1 MSALFRIAAI
11 TDEFA
16 PDLETALG
24 GMSAVG
30 MTGAEMRLVSGRNM
44 IDLTNGEVD
53 EVRAAVEK
61 RGMSVISLASPLLKC
76 VLPDSPPLDT
86 RIEHDVFGS
95 PYTFDDQPRL
105 TRRAFEIAE
114 RLGASIIRVFSY
126 WRTVEPERC
135 LPAAAAALH
144 ELGETA
150 AKHGITIAL
159 ENEQACNAG
168 TGAEAAQLFALVQ
181 HPAVKILWDPANA
194 SILGEMPYPDGY
206 RQLPADRIVH
216 VHAKDCEVRDHKPV
230 WGPLGE
236 MAVDWTGQI
245 EALRRDGYSGW
256 LSLETHWT
264 GPNGDKFEASTIC
277 GRNLRSLVSRPATTI
292 A

>member
-194 SILGEMPYPDGY
+194 SILGETPYPDGY
-206 RQLPADRIVH
+206 QQLPADRIVH

-277 GRNLRSLVSRPATTI
+277 GRNLRSLVSRPAATI

>member
-1 MSALFRIAAI
+1 MSDQMAQLFRTAAI

-16 PDLETALG
+16 PDLETALK
-24 GMSAVG
+24 GMSDVG

-44 IDLTNGEVD
+44 IDLTDEEVD
-53 EVRAAVEK
+53 KVRRTVEK
-61 RGMSVISLASPLLKC
+61 RGMAVISLASPLLKC
-76 VLPDSPPLDT
+76 VLPDSPALDT

-105 TRRAFEIAE
+105 TKRAFEVAE
-114 RLGASIIRVFSY
+114 RLGAPIIRVFSY

-150 AKHGITIAL
+150 AKRGITIAL

-168 TGAEAAQLFALVQ
+168 TGAEAAKLFALVK
-181 HPAVKILWDPANA
+181 HPAVKLLWDPANA
-194 SILGEMPYPDGY
+194 SILGETPYPDGY
-206 RQLPADRIVH
+206 KTLPADRVVH
-216 VHAKDCEVRDHKPV
+216 VHAKDCEVRDHKPT

-236 MAVDWTGQI
+236 MAVDWKGQI

-256 LSLETHWT
+256 ISLETHWT

-277 GRNLRSLVSRPATTI
+277 GKNLLTLVSSD
-292 A
+292 

>member
-1 MSALFRIAAI
+1 MSQLFRTAAI

-16 PDLETALG
+16 PDLETALD

-44 IDLTNGEVD
+44 IDLADDDVD
-53 EVRAAVEK
+53 RVRKTVEK

-76 VLPDSPPLDT
+76 VLPDSPALDA

-95 PYTFDDQPRL
+95 AYTYDDQPRL

-114 RLGASIIRVFSY
+114 RLGARIIRVFSY
-126 WRTVEPERC
+126 WRTVEPEKC
-135 LPAAAAALH
+135 LPAAASALH
-144 ELGETA
+144 ELGEA
-150 AKHGITIAL
+150 AQKRDITIAL

-168 TGAEAAQLFALVQ
+168 TAAEAATLFSLVR

-194 SILGEMPYPDGY
+194 SILGETPYPDGY
-206 RQLPADRIVH
+206 EQLPADRIVH
-216 VHAKDCEVRDHKPV
+216 VHAKDCHVRDHKPI

-236 MAVDWTGQI
+236 MAVDWKGQI
-245 EALRRDGYSGW
+245 EALRRDGYAGW
-256 LSLETHWT
+256 ISLETHWT

-277 GRNLRSLVSRPATTI
+277 GQNLLTLVSR
-292 A
+292 

>member
-1 MSALFRIAAI
+1 MPAQFRIAAI
-11 TDEFA
+11 TDEFS
-16 PDLETALG
+16 PDLDKALI
-24 GMSAVG
+24 GMSEVG
-30 MTGAEMRLVSGRNM
+30 MTGAEMRLVAGRNM
-44 IDLTNGEVD
+44 IDLSDQEID
-53 EVRAAVEK
+53 QVRATVEK
-61 RGMSVISLASPLLKC
+61 RGMSVVSLASPLLKC
-76 VLPDSPPLDT
+76 VLPDSPALDT

-95 PYTFDDQPRL
+95 PYTFEDQPRL

-114 RLGASIIRVFSY
+114 RLGTSIIRVFSY

-144 ELGETA
+144 ELGESA
-150 AKHGITIAL
+150 AKRGITIAL

-168 TGAEAAQLFALVQ
+168 TAAEAARLFALVQ

-194 SILGEMPYPDGY
+194 SILGETPYPNGY
-206 RQLPADRIVH
+206 KQLPADRIVH
-216 VHAKDCEVRDHKPV
+216 VHAKDCDVRDHKPT

-236 MAVDWTGQI
+236 MSVDWKGQI

-256 LSLETHWT
+256 ISLETHWT

-277 GRNLRSLVSRPATTI
+277 GKNLLTLVSR
-292 A
+292 

>member
-1 MSALFRIAAI
+1 MSQLFRTAAI

-16 PDLETALG
+16 PDLDTALK

-44 IDLTNGEVD
+44 IDLTDEEVD
-53 EVRAAVEK
+53 DVRRTVER
-61 RGMSVISLASPLLKC
+61 RGMTVISLASPLLKC
-76 VLPDSPPLDT
+76 VLPDSPALDT

-95 PYTFDDQPRL
+95 PYTFEEQPRL
-105 TRRAFEIAE
+105 TGRAFEVAE
-114 RLGASIIRVFSY
+114 RLGAPIIRVFSY

-150 AKHGITIAL
+150 AKRGLTIAL

-168 TGAEAAQLFALVQ
+168 TGAEAAQLFALVK
-181 HPAVKILWDPANA
+181 HPAVKLLWDPANA
-194 SILGEMPYPDGY
+194 SILGETPYPDGY
-206 RQLPADRIVH
+206 TSLPADRIVH
-216 VHAKDCEVRDHKPV
+216 VHAKDCEVRDHKPI
-230 WGPLGE
+230 WGPLGK
-236 MAVDWTGQI
+236 MAIDWKGQI

-256 LSLETHWT
+256 ISLETHWT
-264 GPNGDKFEASTIC
+264 GPNGDKYEASTIC
-277 GRNLRSLVSRPATTI
+277 GKNLLTLVSR
-292 A
+292 